1 MSQEIGSADIQ
12 NPDKA
17 IWYFAYGSNIKSS
30 IMKARGITPLCSQAV
45 VVPSHVLSFDIF
57 GIPYAEP
64 SFASIAPISNG
75 PAGTTNDKENRTML
89 PVHGVAHLLTPDD
102 YRRLVL
108 TEGAGVGYNEITV
121 TAGPVT
127 DLHTD
132 KREILVH
139 TLEAK
144 YPWRPNRAPSARYM
158 GLILEG
164 AEEFKLPAAYRAYLE
179 SLPRFERPQTLRG
192 RFGAYWFLA
201 FWHRAIRILAR
212 LTKEHGILH
221 FRTLLQRFRELI
233 GKCNPS
239 KNMPESQGPDDS
251 NERHAYRLKAQRL
264 LQQVPL
270 IDGHN
275 DFPWMVRGHFLND
288 LSKGDLNHLTIGQTD
303 IARLRRGMVGGQ
315 FWSAFVPW
323 WVSIRFARLQEDPLM
338 WAPESLDYSS
348 KQPESFPDE
357 AHWKRVRDTLQQIDV
372 IHRMMEAYPRV
383 FGLAE
388 SAAAVWSVFRSGRI
402 ASLIG
407 IEGLHQ
413 IADSPSV
420 LRSFHRLGVRY
431 ASLSH
436 TSNNRY
442 SDSAT
447 DSALHH
453 GLSADGKRMIEEMNR
468 VGIIVDLSH
477 TSEAAQLDALAISR
491 APVIFSHSA
500 CYTLVP
506 HRRNVSDCVL
516 QLLKKNQGVIMI
528 CCLRELVDPAGGA
541 HATLKQVVDHI
552 IYVGETIG
560 FDHVGIGSD
569 FDGMLEGPDGLDDV
583 SHFPALVE
591 DLLRHGVSESAVQ
604 KVLGLNILRVLK
616 QVEDIAIQERMFG
629 STKALCDDIDPVWT
643 PEQTEILR
651 AQGKKLGLWQPDE
664 DK

>member
-1 MSQEIGSADIQ
+1 MTQFGSPDIQ
-12 NPDKA
+12 NSDKA

-30 IMKARGITPLCSQAV
+30 VMKARGITPLCSQAV
-45 VVPSHVLSFDIF
+45 VVPSHILCFDIF

-64 SFASIAPISNG
+64 SFASIAPM
-75 PAGTTNDKENRTML
+75 PDTTAGSTNSKVHQTLL
-89 PVHGVAHLLTPDD
+89 PVHGVAYLLTPDD

-121 TAGPVT
+121 TAGPVA

-164 AEEFKLPAAYRAYLE
+164 AEEFKLPTAYRAYLE

-192 RFGAYWFLA
+192 RFGACWFLA
-201 FWHRAIRILAR
+201 FWRRAIRILAR
-212 LTKEHGILH
+212 LTK
-221 FRTLLQRFRELI
+221 
-233 GKCNPS
+233 N
-239 KNMPESQGPDDS
+239 QGPDDS
-251 NERHAYRLKAQRL
+251 NERHTYRLKAQRL

-275 DFPWMVRGHFLND
+275 DFPWMLRGHFLND

-323 WVSIRFARLQEDPLM
+323 WVSIKFARLQEDPLI
-338 WAPESLDYSS
+338 P

-357 AHWKRVRDTLQQIDV
+357 AHWKRLRDTLQQIDV
-372 IHRMMEAYPRV
+372 IHRMLEAYPHV

-388 SAAAVWSVFRSGRI
+388 SAAAVWSIFRSGRI

-413 IADSPSV
+413 ITDSPSI
-420 LRSFHRLGVRY
+420 LRTFHRLGVRY

-436 TSNNRY
+436 TSNNPY

-453 GLSADGKRMIEEMNR
+453 GLSVDGKRMIEEMNR
-468 VGIIVDLSH
+468 VGVYDHKLYFWEDLMINTNGVYIYRIVDLSH
-477 TSEAAQLDALAISR
+477 TSEAAQHDALAISR

-500 CYTLVP
+500 CYALVP
-506 HRRNVSDCVL
+506 HRRNVSDRVL
-516 QLLKKNQGVIMI
+516 QLLKKNQGVVMI
-528 CCLRELVDPAGGA
+528 CCLRELVDRAGGA
-541 HATLKQVVDHI
+541 HATRKQVVDHVV
-552 IYVGETIG
+552 YVGETIG

-591 DLLRHGVSESAVQ
+591 DLLRRGVSESAVQ

-616 QVEDIAIQERMFG
+616 QVEDIALQERLFG

-643 PEQTEILR
+643 PEQREILR
-651 AQGKKLGLWQPDE
+651 AQGKKRGLWQPDE
-664 DK
+664 Y